1 MLTMKEIMKRAMT
14 YALIAKLHSSR
25 IKEKT
30 HYKERERDM
39 DVAIINNKCTLTMSF
54 TSDEI
59 NM

>member
-1 MLTMKEIMKRAMT
+1 MLTMKEIMKKART

-39 DVAIINNKCTLTMSF
+39 DVVIINNISVP
-54 TSDEI
+54 
-59 NM
+59 

>member
-39 DVAIINNKCTLTMSF
+39 DVAIINKCTLTMSF